1 MFQANAPLFRP
12 ASVLLRGLLPVSIS
26 QDELEVAFRVV
37 SAVLKWN
44 DVVGVLCL
52 AGHHFSA
59 SDSAA
64 ATLSKEKAVDDR
76 LGRLAVGSLPHPF
89 IDGAAGELELSHCAP
104 ESA

>member
-1 MFQANAPLFRP
+1 M
-12 ASVLLRGLLPVSIS
+12 SIS

-44 DVVGVLCL
+44 DMVGVLCL

-76 LGRLAVGSLPHPF
+76 LRRLAVGSFPHPF
-89 IDGAAGELELSHCAP
+89 IDGAAGELELRHCAP